1 MAHLQLILDR
11 LIAENLHGPI
21 PSNTQRLLR
30 SQSPQPELQSAFQ
43 QRDDQGLDAVDP
55 RFVNKQFIIR
65 FRNSLVL

>member
-21 PSNTQRLLR
+21 LTTTSTYNQRLLG
-30 SQSPQPELQSAFQ
+30 SQGSQPELPNTFQ

-55 RFVNKQFIIR
+55 RFVNK
-65 FRNSLVL
+65 